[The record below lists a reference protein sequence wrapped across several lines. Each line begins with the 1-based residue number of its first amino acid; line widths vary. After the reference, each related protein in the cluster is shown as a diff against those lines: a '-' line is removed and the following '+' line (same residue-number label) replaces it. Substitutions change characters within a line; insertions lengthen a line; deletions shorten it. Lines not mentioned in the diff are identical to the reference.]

1 MLNQEQILQD
11 AIETISIEG
20 NAIQKLSSLL
30 DSSFAKAVQVIH
42 EGKGRVVI
50 SGIGKS
56 AIVAQKIVAT
66 FNSTGTPA
74 IFLHAADAIH
84 GDLGMMQANDIAIVI
99 SKSGESAEI
108 KVLVPLIKNFGN
120 PLIAFSGNL
129 NSFLAKEAD
138 YIVNC
143 TVDIEACPNNLA
155 PTSSTTAQMVMGDAL
170 AVCLLKL
177 KGFSPGDF
185 ARYHPGGALG
195 KQLYLRVHDISM
207 QNEVP
212 LVFIHSGIKEV
223 ILEISGK
230 RLGSAAVLDKHNQL
244 QGIITDGDIRRMLEK
259 DIAFESLKASDIM
272 NTNPKTIDANE
283 LAVNALALMR
293 ANHIS
298 QLIVMDEDR
307 YAGIIHIH
315 DLIREGLV

>member
-1 MLNQEQILQD
+1 MNQEEIIQD
-11 AIETISIEG
+11 ARETISIEG
-20 NAIQKLSSLL
+20 SAISKLQQLL
-30 DSSFAKAVQVIH
+30 DGSFAKAVQVIH

-66 FNSTGTPA
+66 LNSTGTPA

-84 GDLGMMQANDIAIVI
+84 GDLGMMQADDIAIVI

-129 NSFLAKEAD
+129 NSFLAKEAN

-143 TVDIEACPNNLA
+143 TVDAEACPNNLA

-195 KQLYLRVHDISM
+195 KQLYLRVQDISM
-207 QNEVP
+207 HNEVP
-212 LVFIHSGIKEV
+212 KVFLHSGIKAV
-223 ILEISGK
+223 IVEISSK
-230 RLGSAAVLDKHNQL
+230 RLGSVAVLDESNQL
-244 QGIITDGDIRRMLEK
+244 QGIITDGDIRRMLERHEPF
-259 DIAFESLKASDIM
+259 DTLKASDIM
-272 NTNPKTIDANE
+272 NINPKTIEANE
-283 LAVNALALMR
+283 LAVNALSLMR
-293 ANHIS
+293 FNNIS
-298 QLIVMDEDR
+298 QLIVLDENR
-307 YAGIIHIH
+307 YAGMIHIH
-315 DLIREGLV
+315 DLLREGLV